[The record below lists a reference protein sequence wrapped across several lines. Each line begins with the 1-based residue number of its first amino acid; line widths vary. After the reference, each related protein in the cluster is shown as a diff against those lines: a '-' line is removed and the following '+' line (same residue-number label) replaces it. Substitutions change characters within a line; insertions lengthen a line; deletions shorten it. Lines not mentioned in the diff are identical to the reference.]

1 MASFRRGEG
10 MSADSGQ
17 GGPLM
22 CSALRPEELFQAAR
36 ERAATISLPRA
47 QEAREQLRAQA
58 LALFARIPEPPVY
71 HRVED
76 PARKAAETLLPELE
90 KVLALGLAVERDAG
104 PEETTERVLAA
115 LRAHGEALCLTVGG
129 KLVRAEEAWRRA
141 LELERVA
148 HPTRALGAKET
159 VVSPVYDRT
168 SGASRYDPRQEST
181 AQVKLL
187 CPNTGCKRI
196 NEYGY
201 VPGPGTRRYVCPACD
216 TPFLAYFGELRGLEV
231 ELKSSS
237 KRYFFTVD
245 EVRGSGSSRIE
256 FEEASGEE
264 FPVARRDLLVF
275 LYTEERVLKAV
286 VNLTNNRLMWISPAS
301 SCFVVTAAFG
311 EGAPELVA
319 FREFRDEVLSR
330 RVWGREL
337 IRAYYRYGPELAQW
351 VVERPGVRRGVRGVL
366 KQVHRVLS
374 KTRGGRT

>member
-1 MASFRRGEG
+1 
-10 MSADSGQ
+10 MSADSGR
-17 GGPLM
+17 GGPLV
-22 CSALRPEELFQAAR
+22 CSALRPEELLQAAR
-36 ERAATISLPRA
+36 ERAASMSLPRA

-71 HRVED
+71 HRGED
-76 PARKAAETLLPELE
+76 PARKAAEQLLPELE
-90 KVLALGLAVERDAG
+90 KVLALGLAVEREAG
-104 PEETTERVLAA
+104 PGETTGKVLEA
-115 LRAHGEALCLTVGG
+115 LKAHGEALCHSVGG
-129 KLVRAEEAWRRA
+129 RLVQAEEAWRRA

-148 HPTRALGAKET
+148 HPTRALGTKES
-159 VVSPVYDRT
+159 VVPPVFDRT
-168 SGASRYDPRQEST
+168 TGASRYDPKQESV

-196 NEYGY
+196 NDYGY
-201 VPGPGTRRYVCPACD
+201 VPGPGTRRYVCPACN

-231 ELKSSS
+231 EIKSSS

-275 LYTEERVLKAV
+275 LYTEARELKAV

-319 FREFRDEVLSR
+319 FREFRDEVLR
-330 RVWGREL
+330 RHVLGRGF
-337 IRAYYRYGPELAQW
+337 IRAYYRYGPGLARW
-351 VVERPGVRRGVRGVL
+351 VVERPGVRRGVRRVL
-366 KQVHRVLS
+366 TRVHRVLS
-374 KTRGGRT
+374 KTRSAST